1 MRKIYFL
8 ILFTLC
14 LNLAGYADS
23 NPFTIE
29 SGTDYSWDGDKNI
42 LTITGN
48 VTVKNTDSSKEETTG
63 SIVINGGS
71 QDSPLEVTLAGL
83 NINVYDK
90 SKPALGLAA
99 RSHVKL
105 TLQGT
110 NTLIS
115 GGNYAGLNV
124 PEGAT
129 LEITAATDE
138 GNELIAKCVNDGGA
152 AGAGIGGNGLD
163 NFSNSGQIVISSGTI
178 TASSESTGTGIGG
191 GQRGYGNVSITGGT
205 ITATGDSGA
214 GIGNGFGGKGGTIS
228 ISGGTITATGGYGA
242 AGIGGGDAYRENST
256 CGSITITGGTIKA
269 QGGGWAAGIGNG
281 FWREEPTS
289 SSVGQITITG
299 GTIESKGGSSSIS
312 DIGVG
317 GSASSNSPSYIKD
330 LIIGP
335 DVVLQENINIQ
346 QDNYNGFVFKDGLA
360 TVLGEIELPIDI
372 TLKEGNRLIIPNN
385 AKLLIPAEKKM
396 TFDEGATLTVEK
408 GAELTNSGTLQVDG
422 QMEGSGTITGTVSNK
437 ENKTYYTVSFD
448 PNGTTDNIPV
458 QLVESGNKATDP
470 SPAPT
475 YTYYTLDGW
484 YDTKDITGGNKP
496 GDETITKNMTF
507 YARWTPVSFET
518 KSSVSFETTYGA
530 SYKHVF
536 TADDLSNDMG
546 TNSGGLQE
554 IEVASE
560 SSLPN
565 GLSLDG
571 LTISGIPTSVN
582 ESGSPVTFKVTATNG
597 ATQKITIT
605 FIVKKAE
612 LTVTPERNQI
622 LYANEDPAYQ
632 VTGVVD
638 PDSPLNEGTLG
649 KGDTYITQGSLAL
662 TEDGK
667 KNYSLIFTSNIK
679 YTAASGNVEQAV
691 ATLPTLDEGIDCYKE
706 DIVFNAPPGFTIA
719 LTPDPNP
726 IASLSP
732 KNGNQTLT
740 WTEEGMNQEVNYT
753 LTRTTTSTSYD
764 RSATVSLDK
773 TPPELTVTPRELSY
787 TLHASDQ
794 LSGIKEVTVDGV
806 AITLANGSYSG
817 KGTKGKHTAI
827 ATDNAGNSTSF
838 TFNLDNGGVPQPPV
852 DPSPSPSPSPITYTV
867 TLPTVEGAV
876 TDPVAGDYEVE
887 AQNSFRFFLTL
898 DAAYSESVPVI
909 TTNRSETKVS
919 RGNDGV
925 FIVGPVSRDVQIQI
939 AGIVKNPAPVGN
951 ETILPAQTKLEVI
964 AGQLHI
970 HPAISG
976 QLYIYTA
983 AGRLHT
989 FREVKAGE
997 ELAILLPA
1005 GVYMIRLGEEKC
1017 KVSL

>member
-23 NPFTIE
+23 NPFTIDN
-29 SGTDYSWDGDKNI
+29 GTDYSWDESENI

-48 VTVKNTDSSKEETTG
+48 VTVKNTNSNTAATTG
-63 SIVINGGS
+63 SIVIKGGS

-90 SKPALGLAA
+90 WKPAFGLAA
-99 RSHVKL
+99 KSHVKL

-115 GGNYAGLNV
+115 GNNYAGLYV
-124 PEGAT
+124 PEDAM
-129 LEITAATDE
+129 LEITAATND
-138 GNELIAKCVNDGGA
+138 GNELIAKCVSYMGA

-163 NFSNSGQIVISSGTI
+163 NFSNSGQIIISGGTI
-178 TASSESTGTGIGG
+178 TASSEYTGTGIGG
-191 GQRGYGNVSITGGT
+191 GGRGCGNVSITGGT
-205 ITATGDSGA
+205 ITAPGGRGA
-214 GIGNGFGGKGGTIS
+214 GIGNGSGGKGGTIS

-242 AGIGGGDAYRENST
+242 AGIGGGDAYQGNST

-269 QGGGWAAGIGNG
+269 QGGGEAAGIGNG
-281 FWREEPTS
+281 RWNYESTS
-289 SSVGQITITG
+289 SSAGQITITG
-299 GTIESKGGSSSIS
+299 GEIESRGGEYSSS

-317 GSASSNSPSYIKD
+317 SYTSSSSPSYIKD

-335 DVVLQENINIQ
+335 EVVLQENINIQ
-346 QDNYNGFVFKDGLA
+346 QDNYNGFVFKDGSA

-372 TLKEGNRLIIPNN
+372 TLKKGETLIIPDN
-385 AKLLIPAEKKM
+385 AKLVIPAEKKM
-396 TFDEGATLTVEK
+396 TFDEGSTLTVEK
-408 GAELTNSGTLQVDG
+408 GAELANSGTLQVDG

-448 PNGTTDNIPV
+448 PNGITGNIPV
-458 QLVESGNKATDP
+458 QLVENGNKATDP
-470 SPAPT
+470 NPAPT
-475 YTYYTLDGW
+475 YTYYTLEGW
-484 YDTKDITGGNKP
+484 YDTKDITGGNSLTNKEIK
-496 GDETITKNMTF
+496 GNTIF
-507 YARWTPVSFET
+507 YARWTPNDFTLNTLESFT
-518 KSSVSFETTYGA
+518 ATYGA
-530 SYKHVF
+530 GYNYEF
-536 TADDLSNDMG
+536 TVGELSSDIQA
-546 TNSGGLQE
+546 NSGGLKE
-554 IEVASE
+554 IEVTNGT
-560 SSLPN
+560 LPAE
-565 GLSLDG
+565 LSLNG
-571 LTISGIPTSVN
+571 LTISGTPTSAN
-582 ESGSPVTFKVTATNG
+582 ESGSDVTFKVTANNG
-597 ATQKITIT
+597 ATQDITIT
-605 FIVKKAE
+605 FKVNKAK
-612 LTVTPERNQI
+612 LTVTPESNQV
-622 LYANEDPAYQ
+622 LYADEDPAYK

-638 PDSPLNEGTLG
+638 PDSPLNGGTLG
-649 KGDTYITQGSLAL
+649 KGETYITQGSLAL
-662 TEDGK
+662 NEEGE
-667 KNYSLIFTSNIK
+667 KNYSLTFV
-679 YTAASGNVEQAV
+679 GDVEYEAIRKNLAEAV
-691 ATLPTLDEGIDCYKE
+691 TISPIPINNWHNEE
-706 DIVFNAPPGFTIA
+706 IVFTAPEGFTIA
-719 LTPDPNP
+719 LTNP
-726 IASLSP
+726 APIRPLSSES
-732 KNGNQTLT
+732 TLT
-740 WTEEGMNQEVNYT
+740 WTKEGMNQVVNYT
-753 LTRTTTSTSYD
+753 LTRTTTSTSYY

-773 TPPELTVTPRELSY
+773 TPPELTVTPQGLSY
-787 TLHASDQ
+787 TLHASDP

-806 AITLANGSYSG
+806 AITLSNDGSYSG
-817 KGTKGKHTAI
+817 HGAKGEHTAI

-852 DPSPSPSPSPITYTV
+852 DPSPSPSPSPVTYTV

-887 AQNSFRFFLTL
+887 AQSSFRFYLTL

-919 RGNDGV
+919 RGSDGV
-925 FIVGPVSRDVQIQI
+925 YIVGPVSRDVQIQI

-976 QLYIYTA
+976 KLYIYTA

-997 ELAILLPA
+997 ELAIPLPA